1 MPRNV
6 TQVKLPVALVPSM
19 GTGTTSRCNPE
30 VVLYSFGKNL
40 RWNCCVSAVFPTALG
55 PRTATFTLRT
65 TLLMTKTRK
74 ADVDSS
80 QDVRSGG
87 VRVELSL
94 QLLDANEPKYK
105 KEKKTKNLESQTKEN

>member
-1 MPRNV
+1 
-6 TQVKLPVALVPSM
+6 
-19 GTGTTSRCNPE
+19 
-30 VVLYSFGKNL
+30 
-40 RWNCCVSAVFPTALG
+40 
-55 PRTATFTLRT
+55 
-65 TLLMTKTRK
+65 MTKTRK

-105 KEKKTKNLESQTKEN
+105 KEKLKTLNRKQKKTEKSNFMTACRPDFFFSVFPLASEHIKKTFLGS

>member
-1 MPRNV
+1 
-6 TQVKLPVALVPSM
+6 
-19 GTGTTSRCNPE
+19 
-30 VVLYSFGKNL
+30 
-40 RWNCCVSAVFPTALG
+40 
-55 PRTATFTLRT
+55 
-65 TLLMTKTRK
+65 MTKTRK